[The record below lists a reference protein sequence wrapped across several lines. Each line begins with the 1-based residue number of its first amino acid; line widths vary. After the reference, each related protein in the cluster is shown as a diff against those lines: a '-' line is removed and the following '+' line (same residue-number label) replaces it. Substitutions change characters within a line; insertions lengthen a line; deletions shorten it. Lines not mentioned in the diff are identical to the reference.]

1 MHFNGQT
8 FSSVFEQFSF
18 TSNLF
23 GLKMQKSTFLKEKMI
38 LRVVFIKLT
47 FRWLQTG
54 LSDLKNT
61 KQLICLLMVAFLRI
75 FKMLHFS
82 KFFEIF

>member
-1 MHFNGQT
+1 
-8 FSSVFEQFSF
+8 
-18 TSNLF
+18 
-23 GLKMQKSTFLKEKMI
+23 MI

-75 FKMLHFS
+75 FKMLHLS
-82 KFFEIF
+82 KFFEFFLNSPVFPGKIVKCTYFI

>member
-1 MHFNGQT
+1 
-8 FSSVFEQFSF
+8 
-18 TSNLF
+18 
-23 GLKMQKSTFLKEKMI
+23 MI

-82 KFFEIF
+82 NFFEIFLNSPVFPGKIVKCTYFI